1 MESLIMLAK
10 NYEYRFINYGAN
22 ELLKS
27 EDYGGYLESI
37 VWWW

>member
-10 NYEYRFINYGAN
+10 NYEYRFMNYVAN

-27 EDYGGYLESI
+27 EDYGDY
-37 VWWW
+37 